1 MPPPRLKLRRECVRR
16 NGRREEPELETEV
29 IAGLALAA
37 VLFGFGTMAAALAV
51 GGNLPMI
58 ALGLILAGISMN
70 LFCVVKER
78 GEE

>member
-1 MPPPRLKLRRECVRR
+1 VSNRR
-16 NGRREEPELETEV
+16 RREEPELETEV

-58 ALGLILAGISMN
+58 ALGLILAGISMD
-70 LFCVVKER
+70 LFCVAKSRNEK
-78 GEE
+78 

>member
-1 MPPPRLKLRRECVRR
+1 M
-16 NGRREEPELETEV
+16 ETEV

-37 VLFGFGTMAAALAV
+37 IVFGFGTMAAALAV

-70 LFCVVKER
+70 LFCVAKER

>member
-1 MPPPRLKLRRECVRR
+1 
-16 NGRREEPELETEV
+16 
-29 IAGLALAA
+29 

-58 ALGLILAGISMN
+58 AIGLILAGVSMD
-70 LFCVVKER
+70 LFCVAKSR

>member
-1 MPPPRLKLRRECVRR
+1 V
-16 NGRREEPELETEV
+16 ETEV

-37 VLFGFGTMAAALAV
+37 ILFGFGTMAAGLAV

-70 LFCVVKER
+70 LFCVAKER
-78 GEE
+78 GED